1 MLEQAA
7 GEHAVRSLSG
17 GALYTLLRGLGSH
30 LLWRARGWVDSSASP
45 SAVRIRQWRG
55 WAPLGELLSPAFAAA
70 FLFVMLLNGTFGAGD
85 VGIGPCEW
93 QEVAPWVVGI
103 AAGASLCLSLLWGA
117 FWRRRRAPEWVGA
130 HVPNEGVWGHLL
142 VCALRH
148 ETIAAIYRGALAP
161 LVGSYWGVWLAAIW
175 KMLASRTDPGL
186 EIQLRRPGR
195 RELIYLD
202 WALDWVGATLYIVS
216 GSAWAA
222 LFGRALGYA
231 GVLLVA
237 KRTTGQ
243 RLIAQAAIPSSN
255 DLGKED
261 EHAEHGGGQDGDALQ
276 IV

>member
-7 GEHAVRSLSG
+7 GEHAVRSLSAG
-17 GALYTLLRGLGSH
+17 VLHMLLRGLGNH
-30 LLWRARGWVDSSASP
+30 LLWRARCWVDSSVSP
-45 SAVRIRQWRG
+45 FAVRIRQWRG
-55 WAPLGELLSPAFAAA
+55 WAALGELLSLAFSVA

-93 QEVAPWVVGI
+93 QEVAPWVIGI

-117 FWRRRRAPEWVGA
+117 FWRRRRAPGWVGA
-130 HVPNEGVWGHLL
+130 HVPNEGAWASLL
-142 VCALRH
+142 IRALRH
-148 ETIAAIYRGALAP
+148 GAIAAIYRGALAP

-175 KMLASRTDPGL
+175 KMLSSRTDPRLGV
-186 EIQLRRPGR
+186 QLRRPGQ

-216 GSAWAA
+216 GSVWAA
-222 LFGRALGYA
+222 LFGRTLGYA

-237 KRTTGQ
+237 KRATGR
-243 RLIAQAAIPSSN
+243 RLIAQAAAPSSN